1 VNAFISGTNKTG
13 SGTVS
18 LIYDGVN
25 PSFIITNGG
34 MVLSNATLFA
44 VNNIGTQLGA
54 GGNYKIIAKATTG
67 NAGLVAGTVPAS
79 VSVGGNGA
87 AGPAALQIMGGELY
101 LNVALSLPRS
111 GTNLMFSMS
120 AHQLTL
126 SWPTNY
132 TGWLLQSNS
141 VNLASTNDWFTVPG
155 SASTNRIQINLTP
168 TQTNVFYRMVHP

>member
-1 VNAFISGTNKTG
+1 
-13 SGTVS
+13 
-18 LIYDGVN
+18 
-25 PSFIITNGG
+25 
-34 MVLSNATLFA
+34 
-44 VNNIGTQLGA
+44 
-54 GGNYKIIAKATTG
+54 
-67 NAGLVAGTVPAS
+67 
-79 VSVGGNGA
+79 
-87 AGPAALQIMGGELY
+87 MGGELY